1 MGLQG
6 RMYSQAGGKAFK
18 APAETRPAAAAAATA
33 PPARPSTPS
42 AAPSA
47 PVQHVLQD
55 EVLAVL
61 RGEHAAPLA
70 QPEAAGLVRGHHPAP
85 PLAVLLCEE
94 ARLRDGEG
102 RVDELLAVHQRGVFG
117 VADLRACTR
126 GGGLEVRCRDV
137 LAAARRLAAAA
148 AGKQWQQQ
156 QAAATCSKRLRAHH
170 AGRPVPRHV
179 RRACGHNVRRPL
191 GRGGAQLGRNAAQP
205 CSSCGGNLWRLS
217 RIVPIAAGRSLLL
230 RLCCRR
236 NSDIAAACLPP
247 LHRRRFHCSSDFI

>member
-6 RMYSQAGGKAFK
+6 RMDSQAGGKAFK

-55 EVLAVL
+55 EVLSVL

-117 VADLRACTR
+117 VADLRAR
-126 GGGLEVRCRDV
+126 NGGGGLTGAVQGCAGGGE
-137 LAAARRLAAAA
+137 AAGGCGCWQAMAAAA
-148 AGKQWQQQ
+148 SGSNVQ
-156 QAAATCSKRLRAHH
+156 QAAASSPCRA
-170 AGRPVPRHV
+170 P
-179 RRACGHNVRRPL
+179 
-191 GRGGAQLGRNAAQP
+191 
-205 CSSCGGNLWRLS
+205 S
-217 RIVPIAAGRSLLL
+217 
-230 RLCCRR
+230 
-236 NSDIAAACLPP
+236 AAACPPCMWSQCAAPTWPRWGPAWAQCGSALQQLRRQPLAPLPHRAHCRWQVAAAPPLLPP
-247 LHRRRFHCSSDFI
+247 QQRHRRRLPAAAPPPPLSLQ